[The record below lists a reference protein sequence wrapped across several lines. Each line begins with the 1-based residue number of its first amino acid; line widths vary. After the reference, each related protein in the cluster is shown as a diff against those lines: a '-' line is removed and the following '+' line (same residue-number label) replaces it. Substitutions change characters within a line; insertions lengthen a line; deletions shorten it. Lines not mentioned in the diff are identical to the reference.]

1 MSAIESIKRIRR
13 IGITKGIIGATFVV
27 SSAIMLALVQG
38 PPVNGTEVVPAAY
51 SPPSPRE
58 SYEMHLRAEFGFRHE
73 LSYIRAV
80 RERPDTGLGDMA
92 TLGMPMTPEERA
104 GLDRRRKLG
113 ELIAQISSLVNRST
127 YAGAWIDQQAGGVL
141 NIAYTDL
148 PLSTEI
154 AALTGRLPL
163 GSRLVIRHALVSLD
177 RLESLQSKV
186 MADLD
191 NWRSKGVVIVGS
203 EVNEVGNDLLVRVS
217 SDTNQAKEQM
227 AAVYG
232 PGGLVVEEATGG
244 RARLL
249 GAASGTEFVPS
260 SLPRLMMP
268 IFKTQSPGVRDSRS
282 GPLFGGTWINSPN
295 PGSGTPP
302 CTVGYANATGIGGPQ
317 LITADTVG
325 SLGPHGI
332 RDSMLTRV
340 QGLELDGVMA
350 STTVGQPPTAIVR
363 PSVLF
368 RQGRI
373 PIAF

>member
-13 IGITKGIIGATFVV
+13 IGITKGIIGATFLV

-177 RLESLQSKV
+177 RLGSLQSKV

-232 PGGLVVEEATGG
+232 PGGLVVE
-244 RARLL
+244 
-249 GAASGTEFVPS
+249 
-260 SLPRLMMP
+260 
-268 IFKTQSPGVRDSRS
+268 
-282 GPLFGGTWINSPN
+282 
-295 PGSGTPP
+295 
-302 CTVGYANATGIGGPQ
+302 
-317 LITADTVG
+317 
-325 SLGPHGI
+325 
-332 RDSMLTRV
+332 
-340 QGLELDGVMA
+340 
-350 STTVGQPPTAIVR
+350 
-363 PSVLF
+363 
-368 RQGRI
+368 
-373 PIAF
+373 